1 MRVPCGTYA
10 PGFESSAA
18 WLAQSSGRTLCPL
31 LSAFTSLP
39 RAVLVRK
46 DAAQPA
52 EQAAPLAARE
62 LVPRE
67 ALGAARM
74 ARRLDVRGVAVVLV
88 AQVAGR
94 HGLRERV
101 DGAVADD
108 RGGGGRGR
116 DGGARG
122 DALPRARLAV
132 DQLAAQLGRHAL
144 QHLHRVA
151 VDREHVELGAVD
163 ERRGQTADLVAAAV
177 QLLQLGAV
185 PDALRQ
191 RRHLVVVQP
200 EALEDLALADGGGDG
215 GDVVVVDPKVL
226 QLQHVADG
234 VGQLRDVVAHEAE
247 GVAGGH
253 AAEEGGRHGGDLV
266 GVQRHRAQRGAARHD
281 LRQRPDLLAVQAEPL
296 HVGRHRREVLQL
308 VGVEAEPAQGGD
320 GGELGA
326 DGVQVAV
333 VEREVVQHG
342 EGVAVEIVRQHLDVV
357 AVALQLHE
365 LVALEQ
371 LRGELRQVARADVQP
386 LHVGVHLRLALERE
400 VQAQLVLDVRVAPH
414 RPQVPL
420 PVLLVPDQ
428 HEAPHL
434 VVVRVHVAALE
445 VVPHAAPPHRERAVA
460 EVVQTQVAQ
469 HAGPRVREIRRRV
482 RLALL
487 HRRQNVGVLQLG
499 EAGNEVVAHDA
510 VVDHVQPLKYRV
522 PLGQAPRDRALQVLH
537 AGRRHRAGCGLA
549 HAVGMSLRSNASG
562 ACRPTRAR
570 RGCAAALY
578 ISPTRSGRQA
588 CSETGTAPPPGSAG
602 GDNKVARKQEM
613 SPGFLQLL
621 VFVSPR

>member
-1 MRVPCGTYA
+1 MRVSCGTYA

-108 RGGGGRGR
+108 RGGGGGGR

-266 GVQRHRAQRGAARHD
+266 GVQRHRAQLGAARHD

-357 AVALQLHE
+357 AVALELHE

-371 LRGELRQVARADVQP
+371 LWGELRQIARADVQP
-386 LHVGVHLRLALERE
+386 LHVGVHLRLALER
-400 VQAQLVLDVRVAPH
+400 
-414 RPQVPL
+414 QV
-420 PVLLVPDQ
+420 
-428 HEAPHL
+428 
-434 VVVRVHVAALE
+434 
-445 VVPHAAPPHRERAVA
+445 
-460 EVVQTQVAQ
+460 
-469 HAGPRVREIRRRV
+469 
-482 RLALL
+482 
-487 HRRQNVGVLQLG
+487 
-499 EAGNEVVAHDA
+499 
-510 VVDHVQPLKYRV
+510 
-522 PLGQAPRDRALQVLH
+522 
-537 AGRRHRAGCGLA
+537 
-549 HAVGMSLRSNASG
+549 
-562 ACRPTRAR
+562 
-570 RGCAAALY
+570 
-578 ISPTRSGRQA
+578 
-588 CSETGTAPPPGSAG
+588 
-602 GDNKVARKQEM
+602 
-613 SPGFLQLL
+613 
-621 VFVSPR
+621 